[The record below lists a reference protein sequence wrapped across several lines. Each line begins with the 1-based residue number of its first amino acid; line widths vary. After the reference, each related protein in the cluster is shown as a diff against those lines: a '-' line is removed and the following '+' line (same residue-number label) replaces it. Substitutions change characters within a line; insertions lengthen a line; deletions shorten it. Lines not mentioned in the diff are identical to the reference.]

1 MSLVKSKE
9 ELLCIESFHGFKLAG
24 ASDFSSLAFLIDNYF
39 TLFVQ
44 FELVR

>member
-9 ELLCIESFHGFKLAG
+9 ELMCVESFHGFKIAG
-24 ASDFSSLAFLIDNYF
+24 ASGFSSLAFLIDNYF

-44 FELVR
+44 FKLVR